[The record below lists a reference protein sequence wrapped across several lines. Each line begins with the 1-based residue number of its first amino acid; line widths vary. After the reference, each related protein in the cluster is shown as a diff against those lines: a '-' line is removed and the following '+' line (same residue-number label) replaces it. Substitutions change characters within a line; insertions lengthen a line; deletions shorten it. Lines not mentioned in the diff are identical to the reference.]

1 LLQRQG
7 VAAWTRAW
15 PRRPPPARP
24 VAPVAVPAA
33 AEPDLVGAL
42 ASLALA
48 RLAA

>member
-15 PRRPPPARP
+15 PRRPPPAR

-33 AEPDLVGAL
+33 AEPEIVGAL